1 MKARINYRQ
10 MRDGKLH
17 TQQLLVKVISKFN
30 GGILVKLDINE
41 SYPPHKCIATE
52 NIIEFINE

>member
-10 MRDGKLH
+10 MIGGKLH
-17 TQQLLVKVISKFN
+17 TQQLVVEVLDSFN
-30 GGILVKLDINE
+30 GGILVRMNAHPQD
-41 SYPPHKCIATE
+41 KCIATE